1 MRGLLVLLLWNFVES
16 MGLRNVVNDVLILLL
31 TLVEKENKKR
41 LKITDLRYDRPG
53 SLDSICSSMLTQDSC
68 L

>member
-1 MRGLLVLLLWNFVES
+1 MEFHG
-16 MGLRNVVNDVLILLL
+16 VNRADKTTHAVDDVLTLLL

-53 SLDSICSSMLTQDSC
+53 SLDRISSSMLT
-68 L
+68 